1 MERVLSHDTG
11 EGVSRRRYGRKHPNL
26 LSAICYLPF
35 GSRLAAK
42 LNWTGQDLFA
52 DLRVRNGI
60 KLSLAGLLALFCAQM
75 LRVPNDSWAILT
87 VFVLMDA
94 QYVGALAFKASMR
107 MIGTVGGA
115 LIGVWLVSDYA
126 STPAIFLAVF
136 FLVMAFAGYKV
147 GQVGARQ
154 VPYAYY
160 LLGFTTLTIASEG
173 VTDPAHAWQTGV
185 DRTEEIF
192 IGIISSL
199 LVSSLIWPRY
209 AREEFL
215 EAGRA
220 ALKTIG
226 HLFSLHAEAYL
237 TPANA
242 RIEIQQLHR
251 TFDKQFSRLK
261 NLLQIGS
268 RESAVFSA
276 RLETY
281 NAFMVSLT
289 NLFHAGLDLS
299 RHRGETCFLER
310 LEPEIGSLFAAICE
324 EFEILISSV
333 SADEKMGSS
342 SMNDTFAGFEEK
354 VHKICDLGMWLRAPL
369 QTATDF
375 AGEFAALRAVRDEL
389 NSIRNAMESLPGVGQ
404 PDSEASSFVRLSRTS
419 SSSRSR
425 GTMADRSSLLPRSGT
440 TTGTPS
446 RQGKSSWDFLPA
458 IDWSSV
464 RVGIKGGIAVVIA
477 IICLR
482 WIHPPGA
489 ANVPTWSWLF
499 VIFPRTFLQLSGD
512 SDLRGFQ
519 NALRGSLIL
528 VVCVILLILTT
539 PFLASYALMNLVL
552 FFLMFAVGFLTAG
565 ISGLSFWG
573 LFTWLTIEAFVGTNP
588 QVPVSS
594 QTIIDNFVG
603 LGFGMWIA
611 TIVSRLLWP
620 ILPQKVLRHSLLAIC
635 DRIKALLSGD
645 PHQEKILSQLANLT
659 VEALAAAR
667 QVRIAGCSENER
679 QKLVALIHALQVLV
693 SRISQLVSRRNLLP
707 EVTEPIMRPRFAHL
721 EIEFTQMLDACA
733 GCFREGDCSREFP
746 GVDGALTK
754 IGHTVQQIRDRDL
767 LGNLSLETSLRLLD
781 LVDRHQAIADDLDHC
796 REILH
801 TLRIERYWGD
811 YGL

>member
-1 MERVLSHDTG
+1 
-11 EGVSRRRYGRKHPNL
+11 
-26 LSAICYLPF
+26 
-35 GSRLAAK
+35 
-42 LNWTGQDLFA
+42 
-52 DLRVRNGI
+52 
-60 KLSLAGLLALFCAQM
+60 M
-75 LRVPNDSWAILT
+75 LGVPNDTWAILT

-94 QYVGALAFKASMR
+94 KYLGALAFKASMR
-107 MIGTVGGA
+107 IAGTIVGA
-115 LIGVWLVSDYA
+115 IIGVWLASDYA
-126 STPAIFLAVF
+126 STPVIFLSVF
-136 FLVMAFAGYKV
+136 FVVIAFAGYEV

-160 LLGFTTLTIASEG
+160 LLGFTTLTIASGG

-185 DRTEEIF
+185 DRTEEIL

-199 LVSSLIWPRY
+199 LVSSLVWPRY

-226 HLFSLHAEAYL
+226 RLFSLHAEAYL

-242 RIEIQQLHR
+242 RIEIQQLHG

-276 RLETY
+276 HLETY

-289 NLFHAGLDLS
+289 NLFQAGLDLS
-299 RHRGETCFLER
+299 RHRGETCFLEQ
-310 LEPEIGSLFAAICE
+310 LEPEMRSLFAAICE
-324 EFEILISSV
+324 EFEILTSSV
-333 SADEKMGSS
+333 SADVKMGSS

-354 VHKICDLGMWLRAPL
+354 VHKIRDLGMLLRAPL
-369 QTATDF
+369 QTAMDF
-375 AGEFAALRAVRDEL
+375 AGEFAGLRAVRDEL
-389 NSIRNAMESLPGVGQ
+389 NSIRNAMEGLPGVSQ

-419 SSSRSR
+419 SS
-425 GTMADRSSLLPRSGT
+425 ARSGGT
-440 TTGTPS
+440 IADTPS
-446 RQGKSSWDFLPA
+446 RQEKSTWDFLPT

-539 PFLASYALMNLVL
+539 PFLASYALMNLAL

-565 ISGLSFWG
+565 TSALSFWG

-667 QVRIAGCSENER
+667 QVRIAGCSEKER
-679 QKLVALIHALQVLV
+679 QKLVALIHALQILV
-693 SRISQLVSRRNLLP
+693 CRISQLVSRRNLLP

-781 LVDRHQAIADDLDHC
+781 LVDRHQAIADGLDHC
-796 REILH
+796 RQILH
-801 TLRIERYWGD
+801 TLRIEHYWGD